1 MKKKNISKNLK
12 KTGWK
17 NIVKNIQTE
26 DGVAYLEEDVS
37 DGIQKANKEVEK
49 KKKEKKEARQR
60 SCRAVVRLQFKKGF
74 LGVVKVTYCL

>member
-37 DGIQKANKEVEK
+37 GGIQKAKKEV
-49 KKKEKKEARQR
+49 KKEKKEARQR

>member
-37 DGIQKANKEVEK
+37 GGIQKANKEVEK